1 MSTVVDVK
9 GLSVTF
15 PTDEGVVRAVNDV
28 SFSVR
33 EGESVGIVGE
43 SGSGKSTVAF
53 ALFDSVP
60 SPGQISEGEVRFEN
74 GKNLLDMSEE
84 ERRRFYWSR
93 ISMVFQAAQN
103 TLNPILRIQ
112 RQVEDIADAHN
123 VSKKDAIARASELF
137 ETMYLHPK
145 RVLSSYPH
153 ELSGGMKQRV
163 SIALALLLNP
173 RLVVLDEPTTALD
186 VISQASVLRILDE
199 VRRNTSVS
207 FLFITHDISVISQVV
222 DRVLVMYAGRVV
234 ESGPVRKIVT
244 APTHPYTRGLV
255 ASIPPLVGD
264 LSGTKSVMGQP
275 ANLMNLPK
283 GCAFYDRCEIRQPR
297 CALEP
302 PAYLPIDDDS
312 AVACHVAT
320 GQDQGVNGP

>member
-302 PAYLPIDDDS
+302 PSYLPIDDDS